1 MSEARD
7 EVLIR
12 TEHGTFKVP
21 EHDLEKYRVDADD
34 LREEHGFDFDVEKL
48 RPNSTVSFHLGTKPI
63 VQQRGY
69 LVLSQETRAGF

>member
-1 MSEARD
+1 MSEAGR
-7 EVLIR
+7 EVLIH
-12 TEHGTFKVP
+12 TEHGTYKLP

-34 LREEHGFDFDVEKL
+34 LRKEPGFDFDVEKL

-69 LVLSQETRAGF
+69 LVLSAETRAG